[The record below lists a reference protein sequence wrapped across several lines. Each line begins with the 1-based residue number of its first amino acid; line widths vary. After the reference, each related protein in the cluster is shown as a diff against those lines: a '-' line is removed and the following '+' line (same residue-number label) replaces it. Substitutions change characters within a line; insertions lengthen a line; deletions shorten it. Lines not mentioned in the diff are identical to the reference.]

1 MNADFP
7 QVFGAMK
14 VMKSDELAL
23 VLHLPCRTKSGGEK
37 LCALSRPGF
46 RLVFREIDEKAH

>member
-14 VMKSDELAL
+14 VMKSDEN
-23 VLHLPCRTKSGGEK
+23 R
-37 LCALSRPGF
+37 RIGF
-46 RLVFREIDEKAH
+46 GFEFRYVGPIW